1 METTWRTPDGLA
13 VFVFRRSPG
22 ALILAVLAVGEAG
35 LGHKAGLEP
44 GETEMFT
51 WLAAMPLCHQVFEKM
66 LHKQRGVESWRV
78 EGQHWCCAQIFG
90 KWCFLGEITSQA
102 RDLRWTVESFL
113 QCGSGARS

>member
-66 LHKQRGVESWRV
+66 LSTNRGVSKAGGLKGSIGV
-78 EGQHWCCAQIFG
+78 VPKSSA
-90 KWCFLGEITSQA
+90 
-102 RDLRWTVESFL
+102 
-113 QCGSGARS
+113 SGAS

>member
-51 WLAAMPLCHQVFEKM
+51 
-66 LHKQRGVESWRV
+66 
-78 EGQHWCCAQIFG
+78 
-90 KWCFLGEITSQA
+90 
-102 RDLRWTVESFL
+102 
-113 QCGSGARS
+113 